1 LASVL
6 LRFYLTGRVTVEGA
20 SVVDQTALPGRQARL
35 ALVYLVLER
44 HRPVPLDDL
53 AEALWGPELPPSWER
68 SLRVVVSKLRRAL
81 ASLDEDGS
89 LATIVSEAGCYQAM
103 LGRAWVDVEAAAN
116 AIDRAE
122 GAWRR
127 AELSDAWSE
136 ATVAAAITRRPL
148 LAGEDHRWVAEER
161 GRLRSI
167 GVRALE
173 VLASVHL
180 ARGDHALARQTA
192 EELVLLEPLR
202 ESGHRFL
209 MRAHV
214 AGGDR
219 AEALRVHERLRLALV
234 DERGVDPSPETAALQ
249 LSILRG

>member
-1 LASVL
+1 LASDR

-20 SVVDQTALPGRQARL
+20 TVLDQTGLPGRQGRL

-53 AEALWGPELPPSWER
+53 AHALWGLTLPPSWER
-68 SLRVVVSKLRRAL
+68 SVRVLVSKLRRAL
-81 ASLDEDGS
+81 APTGPGP
-89 LATIVSEAGCYQAM
+89 TIVSEAGCYQAL

-122 GAWRR
+122 GAWRQ
-127 AELSDAWSE
+127 ADLATGWSE

-148 LAGEDHRWVAEER
+148 LPGDDQPWVAQER

-180 ARGDHALARQTA
+180 DRAEHVLALRTA
-192 EELVLLEPLR
+192 EELVRLEPLR

-219 AEALRVHERLRLALV
+219 PEALRVYDRLRASLT
-234 DERGVDPSPETAALQ
+234 DELGVEPSPESAALHVE
-249 LSILRG
+249 ILRG

>member
-1 LASVL
+1 LASAP
-6 LRFYLTGRVTVEGA
+6 LRFYLTGRVTVEGD
-20 SVVDQTALPGRQARL
+20 SVVDQTALPGRQGRL

-53 AEALWGPELPPSWER
+53 AEALWGPQLPPSWER
-68 SLRVVVSKLRRAL
+68 SLRVIVSKLRRAL
-81 ASLDEDGS
+81 ASVEVAGTGGTSATGASATGAGEGTPGS
-89 LATIVSEAGCYQAM
+89 LATIVSDAGCYQAM

-127 AELSDAWSE
+127 AELADAWSE

-180 ARGDHALARQTA
+180 ARDDHVLARQTA
-192 EELVLLEPLR
+192 
-202 ESGHRFL
+202 
-209 MRAHV
+209 
-214 AGGDR
+214 
-219 AEALRVHERLRLALV
+219 
-234 DERGVDPSPETAALQ
+234 
-249 LSILRG
+249 